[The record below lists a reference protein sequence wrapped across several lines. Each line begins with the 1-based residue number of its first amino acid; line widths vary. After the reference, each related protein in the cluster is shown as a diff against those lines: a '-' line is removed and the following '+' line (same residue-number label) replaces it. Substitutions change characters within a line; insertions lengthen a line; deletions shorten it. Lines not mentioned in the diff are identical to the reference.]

1 MAEKEIIMKL
11 GTDADLTILE
21 KYRDLM
27 NSVLGTYE
35 ENIKNLTTLNQEIK
49 RYQGTISDL
58 NQVEAK
64 NRALTEDEIQER
76 EIATKTVRNLQTAK
90 SELLQTIKEQEK
102 FMRAE
107 NEEYKRTN
115 SVVGLLSQTYRKMS
129 KEQRA
134 ANQDLAKDINTLRD
148 NLKAAD
154 ASIGNFQRNVGNYP
168 QMLRQITAV
177 VPGLRDLMG
186 QVNQI
191 ATALQGIKTS
201 ASAAGAS
208 IASTVGVLGTLGI
221 VLGAGAV
228 AYKVFRD
235 SIAQTQT
242 TGDFLNREIQG
253 WSSVY
258 DRFLRMVA
266 TADFSNFIQGLK
278 DSYNAGRQL
287 YDTLDELVEI
297 GNSLSLQE
305 AKNSKIQQERLETMR
320 DVTKSYAERKK
331 AADEYIA
338 EEERQALARKSM
350 YETEKDAIMGNLAV
364 QTGATEE
371 EQEQRKKDLED
382 FIEKYA
388 QRKDVLKEYI
398 RAKED
403 FDNIEFARNSINY
416 ATSQKTIDSINQ
428 KTIDSINQKYEIA
441 KAKLNELIEKD
452 NTLPK
457 LAEQY
462 KQYNKLN
469 DEAVAQYVNAA
480 TRYYN
485 AEAQGFAR
493 TQRARTMSHSL
504 EQRNKNAT
512 LKGEQEKQN
521 ASKKT
526 TKVEQEKAD
535 KVREIQNRLYLESL
549 SDRDRELELLRQ
561 KFEQERA
568 LLEAA
573 GESTVALAENYAQK
587 RLDVIAKYSKID
599 TKSILSELDAE
610 MAEIQ
615 ATIDAA
621 FESGELAPVATSA
634 FARWLGVSDEEFKQ
648 IKSQALQ
655 FAQQLYSELEQLARD
670 SIQRRLDDELDALD
684 RETESKKAAL
694 KKQADDGVIS
704 QKTYERRLS
713 EIDKEAAAKQEELKK
728 EAFKEQKKWNLAN
741 AAMNGALA
749 ITQMLA
755 NIPGA
760 PISPAYW
767 IGLAFAAASTATQ
780 VGIIAAQKYAR
791 GGLLQGAS
799 HAQGGIKGSV
809 QGNNIELEGGEVV
822 INKRSSAKFRRELS
836 EINSYNGWGQKF
848 AAGGELPKRF
858 KFAEGGQLPS
868 FAPAPLPAG
877 ADTGI
882 TQVADAMN
890 KRYNQLERAIDATN
904 RRIDRIRAIVVYD
917 DIESTGNDIR
927 VAVERTSL

>member
-27 NSVLGTYE
+27 HDVLGTYE
-35 ENIKNLTTLNQEIK
+35 ENIKDLTTLNQEIK

-76 EIATKTVRNLQTAK
+76 EIATKTVRNLQIAK

-148 NLKAAD
+148 SLKAAD

-177 VPGLRDLMG
+177 VPGLRDLTG

-235 SIAQTQT
+235 SMELTQT
-242 TGDFLNREIQG
+242 VGDAVKVSVAG
-253 WSSVY
+253 WTSVWEE
-258 DRFLRMVA
+258 FVRMIA
-266 TADFSNFIQGLK
+266 TADFSNFIQNLV
-278 DSYNAGRQL
+278 NAKNVGEEVATL
-287 YDTLDELVEI
+287 LDELFER
-297 GNSLSLQE
+297 NNALSIQRAE
-305 AKNSKIQQERLETMR
+305 SAKEQQQRLIDMRDQTKTLEERIAAADAYIAKEKELVDAEKDIAQQEYDAHLKAFKDATKLSEEEITDFIRNYDKKRDIIKKYTQAEANYNKAISLEDSARYITDKTIRDKSLAEAAQYRKEWQDVQSEIDETTRKTINQYNSYNKANDQLTENLVKAWVKRDTAEANGLARTRRAETMR
-320 DVTKSYAERKK
+320 NSL
-331 AADEYIA
+331 AAQTQK
-338 EEERQALARKSM
+338 EEISAA
-350 YETEKDAIMGNLAV
+350 N
-364 QTGATEE
+364 QT
-371 EQEQRKKDLED
+371 
-382 FIEKYA
+382 
-388 QRKDVLKEYI
+388 V
-398 RAKED
+398 
-403 FDNIEFARNSINY
+403 
-416 ATSQKTIDSINQ
+416 
-428 KTIDSINQKYEIA
+428 
-441 KAKLNELIEKD
+441 KAK
-452 NTLPK
+452 
-457 LAEQY
+457 Q
-462 KQYNKLN
+462 
-469 DEAVAQYVNAA
+469 DE
-480 TRYYN
+480 
-485 AEAQGFAR
+485 
-493 TQRARTMSHSL
+493 S
-504 EQRNKNAT
+504 
-512 LKGEQEKQN
+512 
-521 ASKKT
+521 
-526 TKVEQEKAD
+526 D

-610 MAEIQ
+610 MAEKQ

-713 EIDKEAAAKQEELKK
+713 EIDKEAAAKQEGLKK
-728 EAFKEQKKWNLAN
+728 EAFEEQKKWNLAN

-749 ITQMLA
+749 ITNLLA
-755 NIPGA
+755 TVPGGQLN
-760 PISPAYW
+760 PAFW
-767 IGLAFAAASTATQ
+767 VALVFTTMTTLAQTAMIAS
-780 VGIIAAQKYAR
+780 QKYAR

-822 INKRSSAKFRRELS
+822 INKRSSAMFRRELS
-836 EINSYNGWGQKF
+836 AINSYNGWGQKF

-877 ADTGI
+877 ADTGGFAQAI
-882 TQVADAMN
+882 DAMN
-890 KRYNQLERAIDATN
+890 KRNDQLERAIYAIERQVVN
-904 RRIDRIRAIVVYD
+904 IRAHVVYD